1 MSLINNKKV
10 AAYIRLSVDDPIL
23 GTSLENQ
30 LEIITNYCNQNKLLI
45 KKVYSDNGY
54 TGSNFD
60 RPAFKEMMKD
70 IEVGLVDTVVVK
82 DLSRFGRNLI
92 KAGEYIDEYFITH
105 QIRFIS
111 INDDFDNAFKTEAD
125 ESIVLKMFLNDYYV
139 KECRKKGIDKFTII
153 QNKRRFKTAGIYG
166 YKVQDGNLIIDDE
179 TAPIV
184 RQIFNE
190 YLKGNSCAK
199 IAKIL
204 NEQKT
209 PTPYAIK
216 KKRGGYVNVKETPTS
231 YLWTAGNVNTI
242 IANIE
247 YTGIAVN
254 YKTYVKPNV
263 RKNSLVDRKLIT
275 LENDHEPIISKELFD
290 KVAALRKSNT
300 CQNKKKITVQGI
312 TERLDKFLY
321 CPVCGH
327 SFVFNRSRYTL
338 AYRDKKCGINI
349 KADIAHKALYE
360 RCLDILSRVKE
371 NPEDFKKLV
380 LQKQMPKTYQESL
393 KEITLEKQEAEVSLE
408 KLFEEYALGD
418 ITKEDYDIQAQILND
433 ELETVE
439 LKQNDLMK
447 EKYNE
452 EKQKNNATKFLL
464 DIQNLNIEKLTK
476 VEVIKQIIDKAYLTR
491 DNEGIVFTS
500 IEYKF

>member
-111 INDDFDNAFKTEAD
+111 INDDFDNAFKTEVD

-166 YKVQDGNLIIDDE
+166 YKVQDGNLIIDEE

-209 PTPYAIK
+209 PTPYEIK
-216 KKRGGYVNVKETPTS
+216 KKRGSFVNVKETPTS

-242 IANIE
+242 IANVE

-254 YKTYVKPNV
+254 YKTYVRPIV

-290 KVAALRKSNT
+290 KVLKHIS
-300 CQNKKKITVQGI
+300 
-312 TERLDKFLY
+312 
-321 CPVCGH
+321 
-327 SFVFNRSRYTL
+327 
-338 AYRDKKCGINI
+338 
-349 KADIAHKALYE
+349 
-360 RCLDILSRVKE
+360 
-371 NPEDFKKLV
+371 
-380 LQKQMPKTYQESL
+380 KT
-393 KEITLEKQEAEVSLE
+393 
-408 KLFEEYALGD
+408 
-418 ITKEDYDIQAQILND
+418 
-433 ELETVE
+433 
-439 LKQNDLMK
+439 
-447 EKYNE
+447 
-452 EKQKNNATKFLL
+452 
-464 DIQNLNIEKLTK
+464 
-476 VEVIKQIIDKAYLTR
+476 
-491 DNEGIVFTS
+491 
-500 IEYKF
+500 